1 MNGSRRM
8 APLILIVIITVLV
21 IAILVAVG
29 RALLGGPSGPEEVVD
44 TSRQSLLS
52 TSQGSKIQMTV
63 RGPIVAD
70 ENFRSYQ
77 ITISPSS
84 RQFVA
89 YSGYL
94 DKVIS
99 DKRLSNNVPAYEE
112 LVFALDRMGM
122 MSGVEV
128 EGSDND
134 VRGICSGGQL
144 YQYAVLEGDT
154 VVKKLWTTSC
164 SKPKGTLEG
173 NAQAIGDM
181 FVRQFDDGYELIR
194 DARSTNN

>member
-1 MNGSRRM
+1 MNGSRKI
-8 APLILIVIITVLV
+8 APLILIVIITILV

-29 RALLGGPSGPEEVVD
+29 RALLGGPAADEVVD

-52 TSQGSKIQMTV
+52 TSEGHKIQMTV

-94 DKVIS
+94 DKVIK

-112 LVFALDRMGM
+112 LVYALDGMGM
-122 MSGVEV
+122 MVGSEA
-128 EGSDND
+128 EGEQGD
-134 VRGICSGGQL
+134 VRGICPNGQL
-144 YQYAVLEGDT
+144 YQFATLEGDS
-154 VVKKLWTTSC
+154 VVKRLWTTSC
-164 SKPKGTLEG
+164 KKPKGTLQG
-173 NAQAIGDM
+173 SAQQIGDM
-181 FVRQFDDGYELIR
+181 FVDQFDDGYELIR
-194 DARSTNN
+194 DARSTD

>member
-1 MNGSRRM
+1 MNGSRKI
-8 APLILIVIITVLV
+8 APLILIVIITLLV

-29 RALLGGPSGPEEVVD
+29 RALLGGPSEEIVD

-52 TSQGSKIQMTV
+52 TSQGHKIQMTV

-94 DKVIS
+94 DKVIK
-99 DKRLSNNVPAYEE
+99 DKKLSNNVPSYEE
-112 LVFALDRMGM
+112 LVYALDRSGM
-122 MSGVEV
+122 MSGTEV
-128 EGSDND
+128 EGEAND
-134 VRGICSGGQL
+134 VRGICPNGQL
-144 YQYAVLEGDT
+144 YQFATLEGDSI
-154 VVKKLWTTSC
+154 VKKLWTTSC
-164 SKPKGTLEG
+164 SQPKGTLQG
-173 NAQAIGDM
+173 SAQQIGDLI
-181 FVRQFDDGYELIR
+181 VDQFNDGYELIR
-194 DARSTNN
+194 DARSTN